1 MDWHGLV
8 YDEPKDGYRHTWKAS
23 VETYSVD
30 YSLMANRN
38 NDVLSKNIFQSVKQ
52 FSTFVIDEIQYKVRK
67 IGFTISKLIVRSGGL
82 EHWQ

>member
-1 MDWHGLV
+1 
-8 YDEPKDGYRHTWKAS
+8 
-23 VETYSVD
+23 
-30 YSLMANRN
+30 MANRN

-82 EHWQ
+82 EH